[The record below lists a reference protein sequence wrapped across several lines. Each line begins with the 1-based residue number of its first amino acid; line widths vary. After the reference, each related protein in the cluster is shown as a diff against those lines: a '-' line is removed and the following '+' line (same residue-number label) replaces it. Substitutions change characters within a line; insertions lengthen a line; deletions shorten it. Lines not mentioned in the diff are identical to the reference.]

1 MTRRIRISKTEL
13 RFPFV
18 GRKDHGARNIQ
29 TFDMKLREEREEG
42 REEGRAEGR
51 IEMLVKLVKSKM
63 LSLRDAAGQAEMTE
77 AEFKAYMAEHEKK
90 NA

>member
-1 MTRRIRISKTEL
+1 MAKDIADMITDVRRDRRWE
-13 RFPFV
+13 
-18 GRKDHGARNIQ
+18 GDYM

-42 REEGRAEGR
+42 RAEGLLEGR

-63 LSLRDAAGQAEMTE
+63 LSLRDAAEQAEMTE
-77 AEFKAYMAEHEKK
+77 AEFKVYMAEYEKK